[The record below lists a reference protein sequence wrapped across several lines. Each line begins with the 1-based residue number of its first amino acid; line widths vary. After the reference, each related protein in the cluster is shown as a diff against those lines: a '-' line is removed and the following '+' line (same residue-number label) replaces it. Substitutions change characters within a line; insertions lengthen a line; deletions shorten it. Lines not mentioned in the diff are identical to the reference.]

1 MFFWGAR
8 ARPGSG
14 AFAHLWR
21 AGLLGI
27 IAVAFYVA
35 LSVCPPP
42 AMKYR
47 PYENLLAE
55 SYDQRAEQYRHDD
68 EIEARSENH
77 RRLGGNLRR
86 ICRSFAR
93 PIRVLEVGCGTGRYF
108 HWLENTALLVGTD
121 ISAEMLKRAAHP
133 VCADEITAE
142 EIRLVRGSVYEMEFE
157 PGAFDFIYSLGV
169 FGYGAAVTP
178 ELCARL
184 HRWLA
189 PGGWLYFD
197 AIEIPH
203 RATRKDRLR
212 ERIYPLLP
220 ASVRRRLDA
229 RQAVPVVRHTRE
241 AVRAAMIAAGFSD
254 LVLASNHC
262 RSPLWNGVHLE
273 CSGGKP
279 GAATTTAAGRAA
291 MQLEFAEAG

>member
-1 MFFWGAR
+1 MRLTSFSDYAFRLLIFAASHGDRLVTIEEAAR
-8 ARPGSG
+8 KFAISR
-14 AFAHLWR
+14 AHLMKVANELTR
-21 AGLLGI
+21 AGFLKAVRGRSGGLTLG
-27 IAVAFYVA
+27 
-35 LSVCPPP
+35 
-42 AMKYR
+42 R
-47 PYENLLAE
+47 P
-55 SYDQRAEQYRHDD
+55 
-68 EIEARSENH
+68 
-77 RRLGGNLRR
+77 
-86 ICRSFAR
+86 
-93 PIRVLEVGCGTGRYF
+93 
-108 HWLENTALLVGTD
+108 
-121 ISAEMLKRAAHP
+121 
-133 VCADEITAE
+133 AE

-189 PGGWLYFD
+189 PGGWIYFD

-220 ASVRRRLDA
+220 ASVRHRLDA